1 MKKFR
6 KRNLAWIVPVSVIAL
21 IVLAFFIYTGHYY
34 HADAEA
40 LSALESDDSVTVI
53 KTDFGWMFD
62 GPSDSDAL
70 IFYQGAQVEET
81 AYAPL
86 LKQIASAGI
95 DVLLVRMPFRLA
107 FFGADKAS
115 ELIPKYDYDAWYIGG
130 HSLGGAM
137 AAVYAA
143 EHSGQL
149 SGLILLAAYPTKSLD
164 DSLTVISVYGSE
176 DGVLNRDKLSEGN
189 QYMPKDAVTYVING
203 GNHAQFGNYGKQA
216 RDGEALVSAEEQQR
230 ETVALIMQNK

>member
-34 HADAEA
+34 HADAGA

-70 IFYQGAQVEET
+70 IFYQGALVEET

-149 SGLILLAAYPTKSLD
+149 AGLILLAAYPTKKLD